1 MNVKAIA
8 GKIGLDWEEA
18 LEYYGGDI
26 NMLKEKLTSFEDDTS
41 FDALRKAIEEK
52 DSEMVAKGAHK
63 IKKASEKVGLKN
75 LARIA
80 GELENSKG
88 LKETPLFLELE
99 KEYQKVITALKEC

>member
-1 MNVKAIA
+1 MNIKAIA

-26 NMLKEKLTSFEDDTS
+26 NMLKEKLSSFEKETA
-41 FDALRKAIEEK
+41 FDELKKAMEEK
-52 DSEMVAKGAHK
+52 DSEMVAKGAHM
-63 IKKASEKVGLKN
+63 IKKASEKVGLKT
-75 LARIA
+75 LAKIA

-99 KEYQKVITALKEC
+99 KEYQSVISALKEC